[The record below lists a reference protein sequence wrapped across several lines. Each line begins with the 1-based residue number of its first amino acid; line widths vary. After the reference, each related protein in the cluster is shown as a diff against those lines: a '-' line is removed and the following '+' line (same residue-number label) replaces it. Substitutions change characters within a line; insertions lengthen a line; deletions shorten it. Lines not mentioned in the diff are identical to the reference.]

1 MEYYKAYEK
10 RYQAAYDADI
20 ALWGNSEKDVVLAET
35 IRKWV
40 EDNGLRGKRVIE
52 FACGE
57 GSCGILLSELG
68 VIYCGVDIAPTAVKK
83 AKERLERF
91 ADARVEVVDMVK
103 EAPKEKFDAALDVM
117 GFHMIVTDSERK
129 RYLDNAYS
137 CLNDHAP
144 MLFFRENYSEEAE
157 ENKVESFADFQKLT
171 GSDYETPQK
180 RMMNG
185 KEVFIPLL
193 PARARN
199 KDGYVTEL
207 EAAGFTVEAF
217 ERSKENGAML
227 SSADIYVRKS
237 NRDSAR

>member
-1 MEYYKAYEK
+1 MEYYEAYEK
-10 RYQAAYDADI
+10 RYQAAYDAEI
-20 ALWGNSEKDVVLAET
+20 ELWGNSEKDVVLAET
-35 IRKWV
+35 IKKWV

-68 VIYCGVDIAPTAVKK
+68 VIYCSVDIAPTAIKK
-83 AKERLERF
+83 AKERLKRF
-91 ADARVEVVDMVK
+91 SDARVEVFDMVK

-129 RYLDNAYS
+129 RYLENAYS
-137 CLNDHAP
+137 CLNNHAP

-157 ENKVESFADFQKLT
+157 ENKVDSFADFQKLT
-171 GSDYETPQK
+171 GSDYVTPQK

-193 PARARN
+193 PARARG

-227 SSADIYVRKS
+227 NSADIYVRKGS
-237 NRDSAR
+237 CEK

>member
-20 ALWGNSEKDVVLAET
+20 ELWGNSEKDVVLAET
-35 IRKWV
+35 IKKWV
-40 EDNGLRGKRVIE
+40 EDNALRGKRVIE

-83 AKERLERF
+83 AKARLERF
-91 ADARVEVVDMVK
+91 PDARVEVADMVK

-117 GFHMIVTDSERK
+117 GFHMIVTDGERQ
-129 RYLDNAYS
+129 RYLKNVYS

-144 MLFFRENYSEEAE
+144 MLFFRESYNEEAK
-157 ENKVESFADFQKLT
+157 ENKVESLEDFQNLT
-171 GSDYETPQK
+171 GSDYETPQR

-193 PARARN
+193 PARARS
-199 KDGYVTEL
+199 KEGYVTEL
-207 EAAGFTVEAF
+207 EAAGFSVEAF
-217 ERSKENGAML
+217 ERSIENGAIL
-227 SSADIYVRKS
+227 RSADIYVRKT
-237 NRDSAR
+237 

>member
-1 MEYYKAYEK
+1 M
-10 RYQAAYDADI
+10 
-20 ALWGNSEKDVVLAET
+20 
-35 IRKWV
+35 
-40 EDNGLRGKRVIE
+40 
-52 FACGE
+52 
-57 GSCGILLSELG
+57 
-68 VIYCGVDIAPTAVKK
+68 IYCGVDIAPTAVKK
-83 AKERLERF
+83 AKERLKRF
-91 ADARVEVVDMVK
+91 SDARVEVADMVK
-103 EAPKEKFDAALDVM
+103 GAPKEKFDVALDVM

-129 RYLDNAYS
+129 RYLENAYS

-144 MLFFRENYSEEAE
+144 MLVFRENYSEEAGE
-157 ENKVESFADFQKLT
+157 SKVESFADFQKLT

-217 ERSKENGAML
+217 ERSKENGAMV
-227 SSADIYVRKS
+227 SSADIYVRKGS
-237 NRDSAR
+237 CEK